1 MNGEP
6 RLIRVTVGPFPTNV
20 GFAPPPTAEPRPDTL
35 TPPIDIHEGPEG
47 LVLEADLPGVEE
59 SGLSV
64 QLEDNVLTL
73 YATLPP
79 AAPEGARVIHEEF
92 RVAAFARSFI
102 LSHEVDRSRITAA
115 LKNGVLRVILP
126 RAERAE
132 TRRIEV
138 KAP

>member
-6 RLIRVTVGPFPTNV
+6 RLIRVTVGPFPTDV
-20 GFAPPPTAEPRPDTL
+20 RFAAQAAEPRPDTL

-47 LVLEADLPGVEE
+47 LVLEADVPGVEDK
-59 SGLSV
+59 SLTV
-64 QLEDNVLTL
+64 QLEDNVLSL
-73 YATLPP
+73 HAVLGPGQ
-79 AAPEGARVIHEEF
+79 PEGSRVLHEEF

-102 LSHEVDRSRITAA
+102 LSDEVDRARIAA
-115 LKNGVLRVILP
+115 ELRHGVLRVVLP
-126 RAERAE
+126 RAERPP